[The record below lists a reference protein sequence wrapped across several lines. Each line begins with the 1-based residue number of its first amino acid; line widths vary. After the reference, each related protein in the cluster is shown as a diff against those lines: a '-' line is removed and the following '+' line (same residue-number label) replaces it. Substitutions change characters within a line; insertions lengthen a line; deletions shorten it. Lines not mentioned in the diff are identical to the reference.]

1 MTWARKAVGFKFW
14 LHADLKHSG
23 VKKIFEDKFDCRM
36 PNDFFNWYK
45 PLRDAYED
53 LALRLLNEK
62 WELISKDTK
71 ALLLDQYKDLN
82 LPKLDRI
89 GQHTVHTTG
98 EEAPTPERTRGKKN
112 LDTRSK
118 IEQL

>member
-1 MTWARKAVGFKFW
+1 
-14 LHADLKHSG
+14 
-23 VKKIFEDKFDCRM
+23 M

-82 LPKLDRI
+82 LPALDRI
-89 GQHTVHTTG
+89 GLHTKHTNT
-98 EEAPTPERTRGKKN
+98 EDPPPPERKRGKKN

-118 IEQL
+118 ITKQ